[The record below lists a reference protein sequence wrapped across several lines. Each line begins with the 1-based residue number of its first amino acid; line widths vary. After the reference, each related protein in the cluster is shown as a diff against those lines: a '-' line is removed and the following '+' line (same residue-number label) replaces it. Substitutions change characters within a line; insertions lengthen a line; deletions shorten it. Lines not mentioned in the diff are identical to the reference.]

1 MKKDSTK
8 NTKKKSASTPKE
20 STFDITQYPKEDY
33 TNSKGEEKTR
43 YILPDEVFWEHLKE
57 IPDGTINES
66 RDRRASCNG
75 ALKIFGAD
83 PEADLEI
90 QRAGANAVNAAR
102 TQRRTFKEEA
112 DILLANIDKNTGKTG
127 LENIT
132 MAMYERAMLGDVKAY
147 TALRDTAG
155 EKPADTV
162 DLNANVM
169 TEADKALM
177 DKLKARMIQE

>member
-43 YILPDEVFWEHLKE
+43 YIVPDDIFVEHLKDL
-57 IPDGTINES
+57 PVGTINES
-66 RDRRASCNG
+66 RTLISSFG
-75 ALKIFGAD
+75 GSFLKPLGSD
-83 PEADLEI
+83 PENDRKI
-90 QRAGANAVNAAR
+90 RQAGAAVTNAKLA
-102 TQRRTFKEEA
+102 QRRSFAE
-112 DILLANIDKNTGKTG
+112 DCRILLSQIAENGKTRQ
-127 LENIT
+127 ENMVIA
-132 MAMYERAMLGDVKAY
+132 MADRADLGDVKAFI
-147 TALRDTAG
+147 AIRDTVG

-162 DLNANVM
+162 DLNANVI